1 MNRDKPHKDQH
12 TDPDLSAEFFSRTKI
27 PWEKSKEEIWQ
38 DLSSHLQEEPSSQ
51 PIVVSK
57 LPGKQWM
64 AMAASLVLLLAVA
77 SFLRFSARTIES
89 GPGERASIELPD
101 GSLVELNAV
110 STLSFHPYWWWAQ
123 REVKLDG
130 EAFFQV
136 EKGSTFKVSSSP
148 AITEVLGTS
157 FNIYTRGTSYRVICH
172 SGEVMVNSLLSD
184 DHVFLTKD
192 MQASLAPSG
201 SIEVIKLDPLED
213 SPGWKNNML
222 MFSSVPLRL
231 VFDEIERQYG
241 IKIMSPGIRDFHF
254 SGNFAL
260 DASVENVLTLLCLPF
275 DLRYEQTS
283 GKTYTIL
290 PSQME

>member
-1 MNRDKPHKDQH
+1 MNRDKPHKDRY
-12 TDPDLSAEFFSRTKI
+12 TDPDLSAEFFSRTEI
-27 PWEKSKEEIWQ
+27 PWEKSKEEIWL
-38 DLSSHLQEEPSSQ
+38 DLSRHLQEEPSSQ
-51 PIVVSK
+51 PMVVSK

-64 AMAASLVLLLAVA
+64 AMAASLALLLALL
-77 SFLRFSARTIES
+77 SFLRFSTRTIES
-89 GPGERASIELPD
+89 SPGEHASLELPD
-101 GSLVELNAV
+101 GSLVALNAV
-110 STLSFHPYWWWAQ
+110 STLRFHPYWWWAQ

-136 EKGSTFKVSSSP
+136 ETGSKFIVSSSL
-148 AITEVLGTS
+148 AVTEVLGTS
-157 FNIYTRGTSYRVICH
+157 FNIYTRGADYRVICH
-172 SGEVMVNSLLSD
+172 SGRVVVNSLLSD
-184 DHVFLTKD
+184 DHVLLTRD

-201 SIEVIKLDPLED
+201 AIMVITLDPLED

-222 MFSSVPLRL
+222 MFSSVLLRR

-241 IKIMSPGIRDFHF
+241 IKIISPREMDLHF

-290 PSQME
+290 PTQKE